1 MIKVG
6 IAGADTPTGG
16 ELFRILANHPDIDI
30 TEAYAPGHKGM
41 EASGIHHGLIGE
53 REIRLDD
60 SIDLSRLDVLF
71 VCRRDDTVMSLLR
84 SVPEGLK
91 LIDMS
96 EERNDIPLA
105 EGMIY
110 GLSEIYRKAMV
121 RGGTR
126 ALVPRNTS
134 SLALVSLYPLATHLL
149 LGNDLRLR
157 FIFPAGEAPDAES
170 LRGTAS
176 DVERHLGEA
185 QQSFSHKVEVNGEEN
200 PDERRRVLR
209 MKVSLTTSVTLEE
222 ILRAYDEVYDDHSF
236 SFIVTGSPDAREVE
250 STHKCIVGLTKPDSQ
265 TLEIDAIAD
274 IRMRGGAAEGVHLL
288 NLLCGLAERTGLALK
303 ANVL

>member
-16 ELFRILANHPDIDI
+16 ELFRILANHPDVDI

-53 REIRLDD
+53 REVRLDD
-60 SIDLSRLDVLF
+60 SLDLSGLDVLF

-84 SVPEGLK
+84 SMPQGLR
-91 LIDMS
+91 LVDVS
-96 EERNDIPLA
+96 EERHDTPLA
-105 EGMIY
+105 EEMIY

-126 ALVPRNTS
+126 ASVPRNTS

-149 LGNDLRLR
+149 LGDDLKLR
-157 FIFPAGEAPDAES
+157 FIFPAGEAPDAEF
-170 LRGTAS
+170 LRGTAY
-176 DVERHLGEA
+176 DVERHLRVA

-209 MKVSLTTSVTLEE
+209 MRASLTTSVTLEE
-222 ILRAYDEVYDDHSF
+222 IRRAYNEVYDDHSF
-236 SFIVTGSPDAREVE
+236 SFIVAGSPDAREVE
-250 STHKCIVGLTKPDSQ
+250 STHKCIVGLAKPDSH

-288 NLLCGLAERTGLALK
+288 NLLCGLAERTGLSLK